1 METKDIRV
9 FLRPIFSF
17 FCFSKTTLVFAFL
30 HVLLNFISP
39 LNRILVS
46 FSSKDVSF
54 CYVIGNV
61 FSNSTKRVI
70 FIFLRMK
77 FYLLHI
83 NMIINLIFLTFN
95 IRMMRNLINRYTKYD
110 TKTLNIKF
118 LLIIIYTMD
127 YDPLL
132 KLYNISVYESKSIGT
147 GTMS

>member
-1 METKDIRV
+1 MFGKNKEGNKLPWHFGLKLDGNKRHTCVSKAHI
-9 FLRPIFSF
+9 FL
-17 FCFSKTTLVFAFL
+17 FCFSKTTLLFAFL

-83 NMIINLIFLTFN
+83 SMIINLIFLKFS
-95 IRMMRNLINRYTKYD
+95 IRIMKNLIVND
-110 TKTLNIKF
+110 TLALLWNIEYKVSF
-118 LLIIIYTMD
+118 NHH
-127 YDPLL
+127 
-132 KLYNISVYESKSIGT
+132 LYYGLWSVT
-147 GTMS
+147 